1 MINLEEELKK
11 QDKITDE
18 EWKEIR
24 ASCETGE
31 KYDQLQ
37 PVLNKIFD
45 EIKQTYIVREQDIS
59 LS

>member
-1 MINLEEELKK
+1 LKK

-31 KYDQLQ
+31 NYD
-37 PVLNKIFD
+37 
-45 EIKQTYIVREQDIS
+45 
-59 LS
+59 